1 MCRNGIDAYIC
12 EQVFA
17 EWLLWGHVNSNAAVD
32 LDTMFLF
39 DNVVVSYISG
49 FMSEE
54 TLLDV

>member
-1 MCRNGIDAYIC
+1 MCRNGIDAYIS
-12 EQVFA
+12 EQVSA